1 MFDEPK
7 ISDKTPKVYLS
18 RRNLLTLL
26 SKLDRDAAGEETAC
40 TLIKMKQK
48 NGTAYNQTMKEIMVI
63 AVQDED
69 YYPAQNRSAGEVHPS
84 DTPLS
89 SVDTNSLMEK
99 IKDTVRESEYAP
111 PFHESNTSDKIDF
124 PTLTKPEVAKVA
136 LEAAFRD
143 RPKYFKTK

>member
-1 MFDEPK
+1 MFDKPPTDRTPK
-7 ISDKTPKVYLS
+7 IYLS

-40 TLIKMKQK
+40 TLIKVKQK
-48 NGTAYNQTMKEIMVI
+48 DGAAYNQTMKEIMVI

-84 DTPLS
+84 DEPS
-89 SVDTNSLMEK
+89 
-99 IKDTVRESEYAP
+99 
-111 PFHESNTSDKIDF
+111 
-124 PTLTKPEVAKVA
+124 LTKPEVAKNA